1 MPTDQSEKIQNE
13 KRSEPR
19 RAKLRNYR
27 IEIKLVGHPI
37 YQFRVIDVTTLGAGI
52 LIKDNSSF
60 LKLIEIGQVVEAD
73 FISPQ
78 GEEPSG
84 IHSAMIRHITAPN
97 KTIHTGHRLVGIS
110 ILKKLRKS

>member
-1 MPTDQSEKIQNE
+1 MRTDQSEKTQNE

-60 LKLIEIGQVVEAD
+60 LNLIEKGQVIEAD

-84 IHSAMIRHITAPN
+84 IYSAMIRHITAPN
-97 KTIHTGHRLVGIS
+97 KTLHKGHRLVGIS
-110 ILKKLRKS
+110 ILKKLRQS

>member
-1 MPTDQSEKIQNE
+1 MRTELPEKIQNE
-13 KRSEPR
+13 KRSKPR
-19 RAKLRNYR
+19 RTKLRNYR

-60 LKLIEIGQVVEAD
+60 LNSIENGQLIEAN

-78 GEEPSG
+78 DEEPSG
-84 IHSAMIRHITAPN
+84 IYSAMIRHITAPN
-97 KTIHTGHRLVGIS
+97 KTVHKGHRLVGIS
-110 ILKKLRKS
+110 ILKKLRQS

>member
-1 MPTDQSEKIQNE
+1 MGTEPSEKIQNE

-60 LKLIEIGQVVEAD
+60 LNLIENGQVIEVN

-78 GEEPSG
+78 AEEPSG
-84 IHSAMIRHITAPN
+84 AYTAVIRHITAPN
-97 KTIHTGHRLVGIS
+97 NTLHKGHRLVGIS
-110 ILKKLRKS
+110 ILEKLRKS

>member
-1 MPTDQSEKIQNE
+1 MRTDQSEKTQNE

-37 YQFRVIDVTTLGAGI
+37 YQFKVIDVTTLGAGI
-52 LIKDNSSF
+52 LIKDDSTF
-60 LKLIEIGQVVEAD
+60 LNMVEKGQLIEAN

-78 GEEPSG
+78 DEEPSG
-84 IHSAMIRHITAPN
+84 IYSAMIRHITSPN
-97 KTIHTGHRLVGIS
+97 KTVHKGHRLVGIS
-110 ILKKLRKS
+110 ILKKLRHS

>member
-1 MPTDQSEKIQNE
+1 VL
-13 KRSEPR
+13 
-19 RAKLRNYR
+19 AKNYR

-52 LIKDNSSF
+52 FIKDNSSF
-60 LKLIEIGQVVEAD
+60 LNLIEKGQVIEAN

-84 IHSAMIRHITAPN
+84 IYSAMIRHITAPN
-97 KTIHTGHRLVGIS
+97 KTVHKGHRLVGIS
-110 ILKKLRKS
+110 LLKKLRQS